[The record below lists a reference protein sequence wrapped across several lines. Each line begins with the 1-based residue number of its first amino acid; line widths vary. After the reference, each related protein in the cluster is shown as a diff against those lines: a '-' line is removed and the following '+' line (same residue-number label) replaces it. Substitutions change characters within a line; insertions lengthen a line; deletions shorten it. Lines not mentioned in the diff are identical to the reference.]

1 MTKKLHW
8 TQTPEGRERMRQI
21 ATGPRSPL
29 KKARASKR
37 KKELAKAIVKTAKKR
52 SPYKKEKKET
62 SLVINGWR
70 ITLGKNEVR
79 IDND

>member
-8 TQTPEGRERMRQI
+8 TQTPEGKAKMADVQRKAWETKRAKMRN
-21 ATGPRSPL
+21 A
-29 KKARASKR
+29 AKR
-37 KKELAKAIVKTAKKR
+37 IVKVSKP
-52 SPYKKEKKET
+52 SQKKEKKAT

>member
-1 MTKKLHW
+1 MSKKLHW
-8 TQTPEGRERMRQI
+8 TQTPEGKAKMSVAQKKVWAEK
-21 ATGPRSPL
+21 RSPL
-29 KKARASKR
+29 QRVARQIVKQAKAKR
-37 KKELAKAIVKTAKKR
+37 GPYKTTKKER
-52 SPYKKEKKET
+52 KET

>member
-1 MTKKLHW
+1 MSKKLHW
-8 TQTPEGRERMRQI
+8 TQTEEGRERMRQI
-21 ATGPRSPL
+21 QKLRFAA
-29 KKARASKR
+29 KK
-37 KKELAKAIVKTAKKR
+37 IVKAAKKR
-52 SPYKKEKKET
+52 GPYKSTKEKKET

>member
-1 MTKKLHW
+1 MSKKLHW
-8 TQTPEGRERMRQI
+8 TQTPEGKVRMSAAQKKVW
-21 ATGPRSPL
+21 AEKRSPL
-29 KKARASKR
+29 QRV
-37 KKELAKAIVKTAKKR
+37 AKQIVKAAKKR
-52 SPYKKEKKET
+52 GPYKSTKKERKET

>member
-1 MTKKLHW
+1 MTKKPHW
-8 TQTPEGRERMRQI
+8 TQTPEGKVRMAEVQRKAWKTKRAKQI
-21 ATGPRSPL
+21 V
-29 KKARASKR
+29 RA
-37 KKELAKAIVKTAKKR
+37 A
-52 SPYKKEKKET
+52 KKEKPTKREKKAT

>member
-1 MTKKLHW
+1 MSKKLHW
-8 TQTPEGRERMRQI
+8 TQTPEGKAKMGEVQRKAWE
-21 ATGPRSPL
+21 TKRSKMKNMAKDVV
-29 KKARASKR
+29 KK
-37 KKELAKAIVKTAKKR
+37 AKKR
-52 SPYKKEKKET
+52 PYTSKKERKET

>member
-1 MTKKLHW
+1 MSKKLHW
-8 TQTPEGRERMRQI
+8 TQTPEGKSRMAEVQRK
-21 ATGPRSPL
+21 AWETKRAKM
-29 KKARASKR
+29 KKVAKDIVR
-37 KKELAKAIVKTAKKR
+37 KAKKVK
-52 SPYKKEKKET
+52 PAKKEKST

>member
-1 MTKKLHW
+1 MSKKLHW
-8 TQTPEGRERMRQI
+8 TQTPEGKAKMSI
-21 ATGPRSPL
+21 AQKKVWAEKRSPL
-29 KKARASKR
+29 QRVARR
-37 KKELAKAIVKTAKKR
+37 IVKAAKKR
-52 SPYKKEKKET
+52 GPYKGKKEKKEKKET

>member
-1 MTKKLHW
+1 MSKKLHW

-21 ATGPRSPL
+21 QKLRFT
-29 KKARASKR
+29 
-37 KKELAKAIVKTAKKR
+37 AKQIVKSAKKKKR
-52 SPYKKEKKET
+52 GPYKEKKEKST

-70 ITLGKNEVR
+70 ITLGKNEVK

>member
-1 MTKKLHW
+1 MSKKLHW
-8 TQTPEGRERMRQI
+8 TQTPEGKAKMSVAQKKVWAEK
-21 ATGPRSPL
+21 RSPL
-29 KKARASKR
+29 QRVARQ
-37 KKELAKAIVKTAKKR
+37 IVKTAKKR
-52 SPYKKEKKET
+52 GPYKATKKERKET